1 MKKIAVI
8 LSGCGV
14 FDGSEIHE
22 ATMLLLAIK
31 KNNCNYEIFAPNV
44 MQHHVINHI
53 TGEVMNEQRNVL
65 IESARIARG
74 KINDLT
80 NYNPKNFDALIL
92 PGGFGAAK
100 NLSTYAFK
108 GDQLTVLPI
117 IEKAIIDTHTLN
129 RPIGAMCVAPI
140 ILAKVLKQKT
150 NITLGDD
157 KEAAKT
163 VEKLGHLHTN
173 TTKGSINVDK
183 NNKIVTAPCYMLDSD
198 IYILS
203 QEADKLVQSI
213 IELI

>member
-14 FDGSEIHE
+14 YDGSEIHE

-31 KNNCNYEIFAPNV
+31 KNNCDYEIFAPNV

-53 TGEVMNEQRNVL
+53 TGEIMNEQRNVL

-74 KINDLT
+74 KVNDLT
-80 NYNPKNFDALIL
+80 SYNPKDFDALIL

-100 NLSTYAFK
+100 NLSSYAFK
-108 GDQLTVLPI
+108 GEELTVLPI
-117 IEKAIIDTHTLN
+117 IENIIIDTHNLN
-129 RPIGAMCVAPI
+129 KPIGAMCIAPI

-150 NITLGDD
+150 NVTLGDN
-157 KEAAKT
+157 EEIAKT
-163 VEKLGHLHTN
+163 IEKLGHLHTN
-173 TTKGSINVDK
+173 TSKGNINIDEK
-183 NNKIVTAPCYMLDSD
+183 NKIVTAPCYMLDSD

-213 IELI
+213 ISLI